1 MATKLIREMDWSH
14 KWETGQQVGETERER
29 ERGGCL
35 FLSLPRV
42 LLPAAVWAVCDTTA
56 QSLAPEQLL
65 EHKTEQVG
73 DWEWEP

>member
-14 KWETGQQVGETERER
+14 KWGRLDQQLGEG

-42 LLPAAVWAVCDTTA
+42 PLPAAVWAVCDTPA
-56 QSLAPEQLL
+56 QLLAPEQLL
-65 EHKTEQVG
+65 EHKTEQVS
-73 DWEWEP
+73 D